1 MKRLFQ
7 KAPGRVG
14 FSGSAVDAATIRYP
28 WSFPV
33 TFLSVFQHLP
43 QPAPILRW
51 FHTLFSASSPS
62 RVTSQSSTL
71 RLHLDIPP
79 PDFPFPFPSTMVR
92 SSAPVRSSP
101 PPAVLC
107 LTPLI
112 PPIGVPSRPCPQPPY
127 LPLQPGSP
135 KASREPHS
143 PGTGTYL

>member
-79 PDFPFPFPSTMVR
+79 PRLPFPFSLHHGQIFCACSVLTSACCPLPHPPHTSNRGTLPAL
-92 SSAPVRSSP
+92 SSAPLSP
-101 PPAVLC
+101 SAAWL
-107 LTPLI
+107 
-112 PPIGVPSRPCPQPPY
+112 PQ
-127 LPLQPGSP
+127 SV
-135 KASREPHS
+135 
-143 PGTGTYL
+143 